1 MEHNYYLAHHGV
13 KGQKWGIRKKRE
25 LSGTRPVKSKKS
37 EHQDDIREHGS
48 IIIYDDPK
56 KLKSKA
62 RKNILTA
69 VGGAAMA
76 GLGAV
81 AARQMMTQGDAVR
94 SRKLIALS
102 LAASIAAVG
111 SAGVGV
117 SQLRTAKRVEPKLKE
132 LGIES

>member
-25 LSGTRPVKSKKS
+25 LSGARPARSKKS
-37 EHQDDIREHGS
+37 KHQDDIIEPGS
-48 IIIYDDPK
+48 IFIYQDPK

-102 LAASIAAVG
+102 LAASLAAVG

-117 SQLRTAKRVEPKLKE
+117 SQLRTAKRVEPKLKD

>member
-25 LSGTRPVKSKKS
+25 LSGARPVKSKKS
-37 EHQDDIREHGS
+37 KHQDDIRSHGS

-56 KLKSKA
+56 KLRRKA

-69 VGGAAMA
+69 VGAVAMA
-76 GLGAV
+76 GLGA
-81 AARQMMTQGDAVR
+81 AASHKMMTQGDAVR

-102 LAASIAAVG
+102 LGASLAAVG

-117 SQLRTAKRVEPKLKE
+117 SQLRTAKRVEPKLKD